1 MTRPPVLV
9 GVVTSAHGIAGE
21 VRVKSFTADPLA
33 LGGYGPLTT
42 ADGRQFRIA
51 ALRHYRADELILRL
65 DGVITR
71 SAADEL
77 KGCRLYVPRAALP
90 DPEPG
95 EYYHTDLVG
104 LRAEDVNGTGKGRI
118 TAVLNYGAGDILEIT
133 AADGTA
139 ELIPFSDSHV
149 PVVDLANGR
158 VVVDVQW
165 TEVAEGENS

>member
-1 MTRPPVLV
+1 LTHPPVLV
-9 GVVTSAHGIAGE
+9 GVVTAAHGIAGE
-21 VRVKSFTADPLA
+21 LRVKSFTADPLA
-33 LGGYGPLTT
+33 LAGYGPLTI
-42 ADGRQFRIA
+42 ADGRQFNIA
-51 ALRHYRADELILRL
+51 ALRQHRGDELIARL
-65 DGVITR
+65 DGVTTR
-71 SAADEL
+71 SAAELL
-77 KGCRLYVPRAALP
+77 KGSRLYVARAALP

-104 LRAEDVNGTGKGRI
+104 LRAEDVSGAERGRI

-149 PVVDLANGR
+149 PVVDLVNGR

-165 TEVAEGENS
+165 TEEND

>member
-1 MTRPPVLV
+1 LTHPPILV
-9 GVVTSAHGIAGE
+9 GVVTSAHGITGE
-21 VRVKSFTADPLA
+21 VRVKSFTTDPVA

-42 ADGRQFRIA
+42 ADGRQLRIA
-51 ALRHYRADELILRL
+51 ALRHHRADELILRL
-65 DGVITR
+65 DGVVTR
-71 SAADEL
+71 GAAEQL
-77 KGCRLYVPRAALP
+77 KGCRLYVPRAVLP

-95 EYYHTDLVG
+95 EYYHADLVG
-104 LRAEDVNGTGKGRI
+104 LRAEDVSGGEVGRI

-165 TEVAEGENS
+165 TEDEQGRNS